1 MGEVTTRKVH
11 TPEFK
16 AKGHDFGSQMD
27 APQVVRFMLLIRGAI
42 RPFRWRR
49 NEATGLAAQ

>member
-27 APQVVRFMLLIRGAI
+27 APQVVRFMSM
-42 RPFRWRR
+42 
-49 NEATGLAAQ
+49 TGG